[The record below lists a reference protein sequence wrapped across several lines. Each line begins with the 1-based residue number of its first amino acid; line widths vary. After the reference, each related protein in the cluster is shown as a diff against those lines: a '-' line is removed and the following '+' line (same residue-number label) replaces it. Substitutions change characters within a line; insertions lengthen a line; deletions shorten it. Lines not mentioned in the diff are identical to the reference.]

1 MTAILQKTIKSPI
14 SCTGIGLH
22 SGINVNMALRPA
34 PVGTGIVF
42 TRIDQ
47 GNALLPA
54 AYDLV
59 SETRL
64 GTTLRN
70 GDGVGLAAVEHLM
83 AALWGCEIDNL
94 FVDIDGPEVPAMDGS
109 AAPFVFLM
117 ECAGVVEQGA
127 SRQAVRV
134 CRSVEVIDGDKRIA
148 LTPADDFSV
157 DLLIDFDNP
166 MIARQSS
173 CFHGG
178 SFAFKTEISRA
189 RTFGFA
195 NEVAALHAAGF
206 ALGGS
211 LENAVVVGE
220 DRVLNEGG
228 LRYDNEFVRHK
239 TLDCVGDLYLAGA
252 PLLAHVDAHCSGHG
266 LNNEVLRA
274 LFASDRN
281 WKLEPVMSAL
291 PSWSETAV
299 AAEA

>member
-1 MTAILQKTIKSPI
+1 MLQKTIKSPI

-59 SETRL
+59 AETRL

-166 MIARQSS
+166 
-173 CFHGG
+173 
-178 SFAFKTEISRA
+178 
-189 RTFGFA
+189 
-195 NEVAALHAAGF
+195 
-206 ALGGS
+206 
-211 LENAVVVGE
+211 
-220 DRVLNEGG
+220 
-228 LRYDNEFVRHK
+228 
-239 TLDCVGDLYLAGA
+239 
-252 PLLAHVDAHCSGHG
+252 
-266 LNNEVLRA
+266 
-274 LFASDRN
+274 
-281 WKLEPVMSAL
+281 
-291 PSWSETAV
+291 
-299 AAEA
+299 